1 MRRLPPL
8 HALRAFEAAA
18 RHLSFKSAA
27 AELHVTPAAVSHQIK
42 ALEDELGIK
51 LFHRMTREIRLTEE
65 GHALAPGLR
74 DAFDRMTS
82 AVERVTQA
90 PTRAVLSIS
99 TLTTFAMLWLVPR
112 MPRFQVR
119 HPEVE
124 VRVSTSQKTVD
135 FTREDFDAA
144 IRLGRGN
151 WQGLAQHKLFDDRLT
166 PLCSPEL
173 ARRLRKPADLAEL
186 PLLDTDPDPEWH
198 FWFLAAGL
206 ERIAIK
212 RGPSFDSTRISLE
225 AAANGIG
232 VAIGDPLFAAE
243 LISSGRLVQPFP
255 LVATTGKAFW
265 FVYPQP
271 FAARPKIGAFRD
283 WLVEESR
290 RFVTPAA
297 SPRAPRPAGRGA
309 AAARQSARRDRAPG
323 RDDGPGD

>member
-27 AELHVTPAAVSHQIK
+27 AELHVTPAAISHQIK
-42 ALEDELGIK
+42 ALEGELGIK

-74 DAFDRMTS
+74 DALDRMAS
-82 AVERVTQA
+82 AVDRVTRT

-112 MPRFQVR
+112 MPRFQLK
-119 HPEVE
+119 HPEIE
-124 VRVSTSQKTVD
+124 VRVSTSQKSID

-151 WQGLAQHKLFDDRLT
+151 WQGLAQHKLFDDRMT

-198 FWFLAAGL
+198 FWFESAGL
-206 ERIAIK
+206 ERMPVK
-212 RGPSFDSTRISLE
+212 RGPSFDSTRICLE

-255 LVATTGKAFW
+255 LVTTTGKAFW

-271 FAARPKIGAFRD
+271 FAARPKIVAFRD
-283 WLVEESR
+283 WLAEETE
-290 RFVTPAA
+290 RFVSQEDPGRARTA
-297 SPRAPRPAGRGA
+297 SGRAK
-309 AAARQSARRDRAPG
+309 AARRRSAR
-323 RDDGPGD
+323 

>member
-74 DAFDRMTS
+74 DAFDRMTG

-90 PTRAVLSIS
+90 PTRSVLSIS

-112 MPRFQVR
+112 MPRFQST
-119 HPEVE
+119 HPEIE
-124 VRVSTSQKTVD
+124 VRVSTSQKAID
-135 FTREDFDAA
+135 FTREDYDAA

-151 WQGLAQHKLFDDRLT
+151 WQGLAQHKLFEDRLT

-173 ARRLRKPADLAEL
+173 ARRLHKPADLAAL

-198 FWFLAAGL
+198 FWFANAGL
-206 ERIAIK
+206 ERMPVK
-212 RGPSFDSTRISLE
+212 RGPSFDSTRICLE

-271 FAARPKIGAFRD
+271 FTARPKIVAFRD
-283 WLVEESR
+283 WLAEETA
-290 RFVTPAA
+290 RFIEQETPV
-297 SPRAPRPAGRGA
+297 RARIGSGRA
-309 AAARQSARRDRAPG
+309 TAARRRSAR
-323 RDDGPGD
+323 